1 MNSKFHM
8 VNILFATNM
17 IGFYLFPFLILKKN
31 FIKSIKIKINIFN
44 LILLILLISYLIYFL
59 ISDLYDYVD
68 LLPKESGG
76 YKDHF
81 GLGYSDKLG
90 SILFDNRNLSLLFN
104 SIIFLISVIIIIVF
118 INSNYIN
125 FFLILFFLLLSA
137 ALFPLMQEYF
147 DPYIYIISL
156 LLAKNEYDFTYLK
169 SNFIFLFFS
178 LFLISSI
185 IYYS

>member
-1 MNSKFHM
+1 M

-44 LILLILLISYLIYFL
+44 LLLLFLFIVYLIYFV
-59 ISDLYDYVD
+59 SSNLYDYVD

-90 SILFDNRNLSLLFN
+90 GILFDNRNLSLLFN
-104 SIIFLISVIIIIVF
+104 SIIFLISVIIIIIF
-118 INSNYIN
+118 INSNFIN
-125 FFLILFFLLLSA
+125 FFLILFFLLLST

-147 DPYIYIISL
+147 DPYIYILAL
-156 LLAKNEYDFTYLK
+156 LIAKNEYDFTYLK
-169 SNFIFLFFS
+169 SNFIFVFFS
-178 LFLISSI
+178 FFLISSI
-185 IYYS
+185 IFYS

>member
-1 MNSKFHM
+1 
-8 VNILFATNM
+8 M
-17 IGFYLFPFLILKKN
+17 ISN
-31 FIKSIKIKINIFN
+31 
-44 LILLILLISYLIYFL
+44 
-59 ISDLYDYVD
+59 LYDYVD

-81 GLGYSDKLG
+81 GLGYSDKLAG
-90 SILFDNRNLSLLFN
+90 ILFDNRNLSLLFN
-104 SIIFLISVIIIIVF
+104 SIIFLASVIIIIVF

-178 LFLISSI
+178 LFLISSVV
-185 IYYS
+185 YYS